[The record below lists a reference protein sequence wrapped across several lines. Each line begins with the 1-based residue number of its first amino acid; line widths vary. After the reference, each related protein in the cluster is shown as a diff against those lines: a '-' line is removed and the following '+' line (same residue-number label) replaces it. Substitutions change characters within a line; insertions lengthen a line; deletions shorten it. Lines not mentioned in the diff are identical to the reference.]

1 MRYAFNPQIP
11 CGVIRGR
18 QFDSLSRLELVST
31 NDVSVFRYP
40 SRGGTLSDKGA
51 SVKLKPQNLLKLS
64 ILCFEISRKN
74 YKRIYFIKKVVF
86 PKLKHCNSSTIT
98 D

>member
-1 MRYAFNPQIP
+1 MSPLYVTFKTRFL
-11 CGVIRGR
+11 GVA
-18 QFDSLSRLELVST
+18 
-31 NDVSVFRYP
+31 VFR
-40 SRGGTLSDKGA
+40 SSDGTLSDEGA
-51 SVKLKPQNLLKLS
+51 TVKLKHQNLLKLS

-86 PKLKHCNSSTIT
+86 TKLKHCNNSAIT